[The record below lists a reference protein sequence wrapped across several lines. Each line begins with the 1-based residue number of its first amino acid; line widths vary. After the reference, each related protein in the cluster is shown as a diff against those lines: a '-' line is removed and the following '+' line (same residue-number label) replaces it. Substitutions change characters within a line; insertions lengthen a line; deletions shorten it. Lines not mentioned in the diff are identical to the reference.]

1 MLADIMRCTYR
12 RHMPQE
18 ATLLLCL
25 WVLIHTFSLS
35 AFLIKTSQLMCFL
48 LCVLMPEQKMYF
60 SHDLV
65 GNVSGGK
72 EFGHH

>member
-1 MLADIMRCTYR
+1 MRCTYR
-12 RHMPQE
+12 GHLPEKNIIAPTFVDLTR
-18 ATLLLCL
+18 
-25 WVLIHTFSLS
+25 TFSLS

-48 LCVLMPEQKMYF
+48 LCVLTPEQKMYF
-60 SHDLV
+60 IHDLV

>member
-1 MLADIMRCTYR
+1 
-12 RHMPQE
+12 MPE
-18 ATLLLCL
+18 KASLLLCL
-25 WVLIHTFSLS
+25 WTSSHTFSLS

-48 LCVLMPEQKMYF
+48 LCVLMPEQKMF
-60 SHDLV
+60 FIHDLV